1 MRNATSLAL
10 ARLMGPDFI
19 LVDEISRKTPAV
31 WTQVSLQLG
40 CNTIA
45 AGLQVRASPKLRVL
59 GDVLL
64 LNCEHERLTS
74 ARNGMDP
81 NCNSLATIRYVEC
94 VLDNGHAKMTQI
106 FRESTIGLLL
116 AVIGLIV
123 GLRQHRLRLFIIA
136 ILPGLFLITDWRF
149 YLQGRHYVSPSD
161 FAPPTLQLFIDNLD
175 RLPTIG
181 RIALAEITD
190 TGLWSIF
197 WLLVLVAVIYLLTAR
212 NFSRL
217 LLAIGVLGPI
227 ILCSLTYVFG
237 AWPSYTAHVTS
248 SLPRLLSHVMPA
260 AWLAIGLAL
269 SIAKTETEK
278 LESKRG

>member
-1 MRNATSLAL
+1 MVT
-10 ARLMGPDFI
+10 
-19 LVDEISRKTPAV
+19 
-31 WTQVSLQLG
+31 
-40 CNTIA
+40 
-45 AGLQVRASPKLRVL
+45 
-59 GDVLL
+59 
-64 LNCEHERLTS
+64 
-74 ARNGMDP
+74 
-81 NCNSLATIRYVEC
+81 
-94 VLDNGHAKMTQI
+94 
-106 FRESTIGLLL
+106 
-116 AVIGLIV
+116 
-123 GLRQHRLRLFIIA
+123 
-136 ILPGLFLITDWRF
+136 
-149 YLQGRHYVSPSD
+149 VSPSD

-197 WLLVLVAVIYLLTAR
+197 WLLVLVAVIYLLIAR

-227 ILCSLTYVFG
+227 ILYSLTYVFS

-248 SLPRLLSHVMPA
+248 SLPRLLLHVMPA